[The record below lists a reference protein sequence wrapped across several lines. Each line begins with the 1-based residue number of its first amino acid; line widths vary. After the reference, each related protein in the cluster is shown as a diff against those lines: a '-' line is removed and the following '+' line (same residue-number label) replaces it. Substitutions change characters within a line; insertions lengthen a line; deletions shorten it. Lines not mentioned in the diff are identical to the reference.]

1 MAKETTDQVDQ
12 VNNTVT
18 DINDTVTKDTTV
30 SVPSTDDTISN
41 IDKILKDPKYK
52 NPVVTEDDATDVDS
66 TDSAD
71 DVVSDDTDVVDSD
84 GEPDDSTD
92 TPAGDD
98 TVDTVDTKDGDEWQE
113 VNPAIAAP
121 FIQAA
126 LSAGWPV
133 SRVQEYAE
141 THSDEDL
148 MFITN
153 LITNQA
159 VSNTDV
165 VSEASS
171 QKLKDDVK
179 EETFKLDDA
188 VLKQVAE
195 ESSEGTANLIKS
207 LAAELQ
213 AARSEIAVIKK
224 DFGDI
229 QSNNQRTAKIT
240 QYNVANEMFDKVA
253 ETMPSIGTTAEL
265 PKYPNGDLVQT
276 SPEFKARDKI
286 YTRAV
291 NLTKFGMSFR
301 DAMNDS
307 FQWYRGGLVEQ
318 ELEGNILKKIKKNEK
333 RLSPKGTGKKMT
345 TKYASEQERRAAIVN
360 DIARKHG
367 SELPQ

>member
-1 MAKETTDQVDQ
+1 MTDQVD
-12 VNNTVT
+12 NTVVDNSDTST
-18 DINDTVTKDTTV
+18 DTNKDITVG
-30 SVPSTDDTISN
+30 VPSIDDTISN
-41 IDKILKDPKYK
+41 IDKMLKDPKYK
-52 NPVVTEDDATDVDS
+52 NPVVTEDDTTDVDS

-92 TPAGDD
+92 APAGDD
-98 TVDTVDTKDGDEWQE
+98 TTKVVDAKDGDDWEE

-133 SRVQEYAE
+133 SRIQEYAE

-159 VSNTDV
+159 VSNTNV
-165 VSEASS
+165 V
-171 QKLKDDVK
+171 KDDIK
-179 EETFKLDDA
+179 DSKLEETFKLDDT

-195 ESSEGTANLIKS
+195 DSSEGTANVIKS

-213 AARSEIAVIKK
+213 AARSEIANIKK

-229 QSNNQRTAKIT
+229 QSNNQRTAEIT
-240 QYNVANEMFDKVA
+240 QYSVANEMFDRVA
-253 ETMPSIGTTAEL
+253 ETMPSIGITNEL

-276 SPEFKARDKI
+276 SPEFKARDKV
-286 YTRAV
+286 YTRAI
-291 NLTKFGMSFR
+291 NLTKLGMSFR
-301 DAMNDS
+301 DAMDDS

-333 RLSPKGTGKKMT
+333 RLSPKGTGKQMT
-345 TKYASEQERRAAIVN
+345 TKYSSERERRAAIVN

-367 SELPQ
+367 SELAE